1 MEYHLQ
7 IRQRCLHRLSENN
20 GAEFIN
26 IYYINSNEKILKSA
40 GAAGIIIK
48 GEGVQII
55 YGPNV
60 NIVKTNLEDYLPD
73 VPDELL

>member
-1 MEYHLQ
+1 MK
-7 IRQRCLHRLSENN
+7 
-20 GAEFIN
+20 
-26 IYYINSNEKILKSA
+26 EKILKSA
-40 GAAGIIIK
+40 GVAGVIKK
-48 GEGVQII
+48 GEDVQII

>member
-1 MEYHLQ
+1 ME
-7 IRQRCLHRLSENN
+7 
-20 GAEFIN
+20 
-26 IYYINSNEKILKSA
+26 EKILKST

-48 GEGVQII
+48 EEGVQII

>member
-1 MEYHLQ
+1 ME
-7 IRQRCLHRLSENN
+7 
-20 GAEFIN
+20 
-26 IYYINSNEKILKSA
+26 EKILKST

-73 VPDELL
+73 VLMNCYDKYCFFLFAFSKKK

>member
-1 MEYHLQ
+1 ME
-7 IRQRCLHRLSENN
+7 
-20 GAEFIN
+20 
-26 IYYINSNEKILKSA
+26 EKILKST

-55 YGPNV
+55 YEPNV

-73 VPDELL
+73 VPDELLWQILFLFVCLFKKKVII

>member
-1 MEYHLQ
+1 ME
-7 IRQRCLHRLSENN
+7 
-20 GAEFIN
+20 
-26 IYYINSNEKILKSA
+26 EKILKST
-40 GAAGIIIK
+40 GAAGIIIQ
-48 GEGVQII
+48 GDGVQII

>member
-1 MEYHLQ
+1 ME
-7 IRQRCLHRLSENN
+7 
-20 GAEFIN
+20 
-26 IYYINSNEKILKSA
+26 EKILKST

-48 GEGVQII
+48 GEDVQII

>member
-1 MEYHLQ
+1 MK
-7 IRQRCLHRLSENN
+7 
-20 GAEFIN
+20 
-26 IYYINSNEKILKSA
+26 EKILKSA
-40 GAAGIIIK
+40 GAAGVIIK

-55 YGPNV
+55 YGSNV